1 MKAGNVTVLIK
12 RDMNLIIEDE
22 YVRYF
27 KKNIVVFK
35 ALNC

>member
-1 MKAGNVTVLIK
+1 MKAGNFTALIK

-22 YVRYF
+22 YVRYL
-27 KKNIVVFK
+27 KINIVVFK